1 MILEHK
7 RVALSSPRVYQG
19 GENIFVMLVGVVLV
33 ADKFSRAEISTL
45 DSVMEAKVQ
54 SFTSAMTST
63 AI

>member
-1 MILEHK
+1 M
-7 RVALSSPRVYQG
+7 
-19 GENIFVMLVGVVLV
+19 FVMLVGVVLV
-33 ADKFSRAEISTL
+33 ADKFSKAEVSTL